1 MSDPLL
7 EVYRNFKQNCD
18 PIDFLH
24 AIESNEDFIMPTIP
38 EVKPLRQSSAAPLTM
53 PLTPQVF
60 LGQPLMAP
68 VAFLPPDR
76 PNSKQPSY
84 KREVHDPTPW
94 TKSGLSSAFQDSFEV
109 MGVRGVGHRASS
121 VGSDAE
127 SMNIGRGAPSLPPS
141 VSATMQQM
149 QDRERIAVYNNFIKL
164 TSLSVKI
171 YSCTPKSLPPDL
183 RNNLLHAVSVN
194 PRSFG
199 LYLTSRFEGA
209 GARKGP

>member
-1 MSDPLL
+1 VSDPLL

-18 PIDFLH
+18 PTDFLH
-24 AIESNEDFIMPTIP
+24 AIESNEDFMPTIP

-60 LGQPLMAP
+60 LGQHLMAP
-68 VAFLPPDR
+68 VAFLSPDR
-76 PNSKQPSY
+76 PSSKQPNY

-94 TKSGLSSAFQDSFEV
+94 TKSGLSSVFQDSFEV
-109 MGVRGVGHRASS
+109 MGVCDVGHRTSS

-127 SMNIGRGAPSLPPS
+127 SMNLARAPSLPSS

-149 QDRERIAVYNNFIKL
+149 QDRERVALYNNFIKL

-183 RNNLLHAVSVN
+183 RLNLVRAVSLN
-194 PRSFG
+194 PGNFG
-199 LYLTSRFEGA
+199 PYLTSRFEGV
-209 GARKGP
+209 GALKGT